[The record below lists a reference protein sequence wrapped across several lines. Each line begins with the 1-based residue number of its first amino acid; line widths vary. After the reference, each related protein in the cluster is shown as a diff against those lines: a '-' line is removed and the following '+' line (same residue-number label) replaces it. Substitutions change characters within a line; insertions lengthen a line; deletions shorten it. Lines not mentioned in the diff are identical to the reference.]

1 MKIKEFSKIMQS
13 GSREQIESTLTN
25 IINTGDFSD
34 KVYNILCEMRGLNE
48 SISSGVETSEC
59 LREFFAL
66 LQKLLNT
73 NDFKNYFLPKIKPKT
88 KTEKLSGVDYYGDP
102 DEYQEEFLETDD
114 FPKRRFDSD
123 VPNVGEVYID
133 EYGNRI
139 RKTM

>member
-73 NDFKNYFLPKIKPKT
+73 NEFKNYFLPKIKPKT
-88 KTEKLSGVDYYGDP
+88 KTEKLSGVDYYSNN
-102 DEYQEEFLETDD
+102 QEEFLETDD
-114 FPKRRFDSD
+114 FPKRRFHSD
-123 VPNVGEVYID
+123 VPDVGEVYID
-133 EYGNRI
+133 EYGHRI